1 MTTSAIVLFTSGKNM
16 IGYIHVGNI
25 SAQNLEPKN
34 ILLTG
39 EVQAIF
45 DGKYYI

>member
-1 MTTSAIVLFTSGKNM
+1 M
-16 IGYIHVGNI
+16 IRYIHVGNI
-25 SAQNLEPKN
+25 SAQNVEPQN

-39 EVQAIF
+39 EVKAIF